1 MNILKNM
8 RKTLITSAAFYIV
21 LGIIMIIFPAF
32 INDFFST
39 IVGVLILLF
48 GVSQLAIYTSKSG
61 YGGMVK
67 ITLGLGVIGTLAG
80 VYILLNPKFIT
91 SIIPLI
97 SGLIII
103 INALNK
109 VKQSAELKASNYDKW
124 WYTLVSALVLLTLG
138 FILMANPFA
147 AVEVIIRTLGII
159 LIVEGIY
166 DIVTVASYSSE
177 VNRVVKTIR
186 K

>member
-8 RKTLITSAAFYIV
+8 RKALITSAAVYII

-48 GVSQLAIYTSKSG
+48 GISQLVIYSSKSS
-61 YGGMVK
+61 YGGLIK
-67 ITLGLGVIGTLAG
+67 ITLGLGIIGTMAG
-80 VYILLNPKFIT
+80 IYILLNPKFIT

-109 VKQSAELKASNYDKW
+109 VKQATELKEANYDKW
-124 WYTLVSALVLLTLG
+124 WYTLISAIVLLALG
-138 FILMANPFA
+138 FILIANPFA

-159 LIVEGIY
+159 LIVDGLY
-166 DIVTVASYSSE
+166 DIVTVASYSGE
-177 VNRVVKTIR
+177 VRRVVKTVR

>member
-8 RKTLITSAAFYIV
+8 RKTLITSAAVYII
-21 LGIIMIIFPAF
+21 LGIIMIIFPDF

-48 GVSQLAIYTSKSG
+48 GVSQLAIYASKSS
-61 YGGMVK
+61 YGGMIK
-67 ITLGLGVIGTLAG
+67 ITLGLGVVGTLAG
-80 VYILLNPKFIT
+80 IYILLNPKFIT

-103 INALNK
+103 VNALNK
-109 VKQSAELKASNYDKW
+109 VKQSAELKAANYDKW
-124 WYTLVSALVLLTLG
+124 WYTLISALVLLTLG
-138 FILMANPFA
+138 FLLIANPFA

-177 VNRVVKTIR
+177 VNRVVKTI
-186 K
+186 KK

>member
-8 RKTLITSAAFYIV
+8 RKALITSATIYIA

-48 GVSQLAIYTSKSG
+48 GISQLAVYSSKSS
-61 YGGMVK
+61 YGGVIK
-67 ITLGLGVIGTLAG
+67 ITLGLGVIGTMAG
-80 VYILLNPKFIT
+80 IFILLNPKFIT
-91 SIIPLI
+91 SIIPLV

-103 INALNK
+103 VNSLNK
-109 VKQSAELKASNYDKW
+109 IKQAVELKASNYDKW
-124 WYTLVSALVLLTLG
+124 WYTLVSAVVLIALG

-159 LIVEGIY
+159 LIVDGVY
-166 DIVTVASYSSE
+166 DIVTVASYSHE
-177 VNRVVKTIR
+177 VRRVVKTIR

>member
-8 RKTLITSAAFYIV
+8 RKALITSATVYII
-21 LGIIMIIFPAF
+21 LGIIMLVFPEF

-48 GVSQLAIYTSKSG
+48 GVSQLAIYSSKNS
-61 YGGMVK
+61 YGGLVK
-67 ITLGLGVIGTLAG
+67 ITLGLGIIATLAG
-80 VYILLNPKFIT
+80 IYILLNPKFIT
-91 SIIPLI
+91 SMIPLI

-103 INALNK
+103 VNALNK
-109 VKQSAELKASNYDKW
+109 VKQSAELKSSNYNKW
-124 WYTLVSALVLLTLG
+124 WYTLISAIVLLALG
-138 FILMANPFA
+138 FILIANPFA
-147 AVEVIIRTLGII
+147 AVEAIIRTLGII

-166 DIVTVASYSSE
+166 DIITVASYSRE